1 PGEIKKLQSSMIS
14 KYKEDIENELKD
26 NYLHNFDSYFS
37 IQKINKFFRE
47 KLYKL
52 KEDKR
57 FWKVDDF
64 EDLLSVQCFLQSYYP
79 VFKKNTIKNHHWIDF
94 NIRHGVTPTYPELI
108 SYNDLINSWNY
119 ILETSNIYTEKLSA
133 QNKESDELRD
143 LEYSIFSFQ
152 RFGYTTCVTFFE
164 AYLYYIFY
172 NLKSQNIYIDDP
184 KIQSLYKL
192 NRKKVTDEEIL
203 KQIIKPK
210 YFSHKDDDLDQ
221 FNDFKKKYKKLND
234 IRNSIIHTSAFENES
249 NQLATMELFFDI
261 DINKVRKAYE
271 LIIDFTL
278 LIESKLPEDHKIL
291 FWWNFYEEPDFKSN
305 KKIKKI
311 RV

>member
-1 PGEIKKLQSSMIS
+1 MYNESDFFELLLDLVKKSNVDKLSNEPKKMLRYHLASIFVSVIRGDFKNNQSLLIKKIDNARYIINNPGEIKKLQSSMIS
-14 KYKEDIENELKD
+14 KYKEDIENELKA
-26 NYLHNFDSYFS
+26 NYFHNFDSYFS

-94 NIRHGVTPTYPELI
+94 SIRHGVTPTYPELI

-203 KQIIKPK
+203 K
-210 YFSHKDDDLDQ
+210 
-221 FNDFKKKYKKLND
+221 
-234 IRNSIIHTSAFENES
+234 
-249 NQLATMELFFDI
+249 
-261 DINKVRKAYE
+261 
-271 LIIDFTL
+271 
-278 LIESKLPEDHKIL
+278 
-291 FWWNFYEEPDFKSN
+291 
-305 KKIKKI
+305 
-311 RV
+311 